1 MQAILLGK
9 VILKQMVYTIIQY
22 FSQCARLSD
31 ENNTAPTTSD
41 YRLNP
46 QLSYY
51 GTKTR
56 VK

>member
-9 VILKQMVYTIIQY
+9 VILKQMVHTIIQY